1 MTLCADI
8 CVLHREIL
16 QLLLEREML
25 AYFMDF
31 WNIIDWLAVI
41 CFLWGFY
48 VYHAPSY
55 SDPTSWLGS
64 YLNEAVFA
72 TSETS
77 PFAWRFHVGELCY
90 SLSIFR
96 MYLKLLRTFALFER
110 LNTVVKIIL
119 EMTIDIAYWIV
130 VYVLFL
136 LAFSIGMAGAGRP
149 DSILNKCYVKL
160 GNALRSIRV
169 RAGLDHWVRS

>member
-1 MTLCADI
+1 
-8 CVLHREIL
+8 
-16 QLLLEREML
+16 
-25 AYFMDF
+25 
-31 WNIIDWLAVI
+31 
-41 CFLWGFY
+41 
-48 VYHAPSY
+48 
-55 SDPTSWLGS
+55 
-64 YLNEAVFA
+64 
-72 TSETS
+72 
-77 PFAWRFHVGELCY
+77 
-90 SLSIFR
+90 
-96 MYLKLLRTFALFER
+96 MYLKLLRSFAIFER

>member
-1 MTLCADI
+1 
-8 CVLHREIL
+8 VLHREIL

-90 SLSIFR
+90 SLSIFC

-130 VYVLFL
+130 VYVLFP
-136 LAFSIGMAGAGRP
+136 P
-149 DSILNKCYVKL
+149 DCLCAPFPPRTLSL
-160 GNALRSIRV
+160 GPCSQPSTQTKVRV
-169 RAGLDHWVRS
+169 SDPKI